1 VASHRLQW
9 SELPAELRV
18 EIERIVDGRVV
29 RAVSGSG
36 GYSPSFASRC
46 QLDDGRA
53 VFVKAV
59 SPDQNP
65 ESPRMLRRE
74 IDVTRAL
81 PPTVPAPRL
90 LDALDDDHWVV
101 GVFECVGGRPPALP
115 WCPRELDR
123 VLAAVP
129 QIGDAEVSDELRA
142 LVPRAEEDMERLFDK
157 WALVSDAGL
166 PAVDPWVAANLDALV
181 ALEAGWR
188 AAVEGDALVHNDIRS
203 DNVLIES
210 SGRVVFVDWPHARI
224 GAPWADVVWMLPS
237 VVMEGGGEPDDVF
250 ERSGVVADAAEV
262 DALVAAMA
270 GFFVWQATQPDPP
283 GLPTLRAFQRA
294 QGAVTLAWLRS
305 RLGDPEPQ

>member
-9 SELPAELRV
+9 SELPRELRG
-18 EIERIVDGRVV
+18 EIERAVDGRVV
-29 RAVSGSG
+29 SAVSGRG

-46 QLDDGRA
+46 RLDDGRA

-59 SPDQNP
+59 SSDQNP
-65 ESPRMLRRE
+65 DSPRMLRRE

-101 GVFECVGGRPPALP
+101 GVFEYVQGRPPAVP
-115 WCPRELDR
+115 WNPRELDR
-123 VLAAVP
+123 VLAAMP
-129 QIGDAEVSDELRA
+129 QIGDAELSDELRA
-142 LVPRAEEDMERLFDK
+142 LLPRAERDMEGLFDK
-157 WALVSDAGL
+157 WALISDVG
-166 PAVDPWVAANLDALV
+166 PPSGDPWAVANLDALV

-203 DNVLIES
+203 DNVLFES
-210 SGRVVFVDWPHARI
+210 SDRVVFVDWPHARI
-224 GAPWADVVWMLPS
+224 GAPWVDVVWMLPS
-237 VVMEGGGEPDDVF
+237 VAMEGGGEPDDVLQQ
-250 ERSGVVADAAEV
+250 SGVVADAAEV

-270 GFFVWQATQPDPP
+270 GFFAWQAMQPDPP

-294 QGAVTLAWLRS
+294 QGEVTMRWLRS